1 MEEQNSEDGEQIL
14 LEIANTQMPFGRYAG
29 RYLVDLPEAYV
40 LWFREKGFPR
50 GRLGVLMEN
59 LLEIKVN
66 GLEKMVRPLCR
77 DESYRRR
84 RFPG

>member
-1 MEEQNSEDGEQIL
+1 MEEREAEDGEQIL
-14 LEIANTQMPFGRYAG
+14 LEIANTKMPFGRYAG

-40 LWFREKGFPR
+40 LWFREKGFPG

-77 DESYRRR
+77 DASYRRR